1 MSELTVKLKSNDYE
15 NGEFSQDQ
23 LVFSNIDHYEFFSHG
38 ENDKKTWVSPEVKDL
53 GDAKEII
60 KGFTPGDPKVPGG
73 GDGALA
79 GASDS

>member
-1 MSELTVKLKSNDYE
+1 MAKLKTLFAKTAFLMYILHMNSNE
-15 NGEFSQDQ
+15 
-23 LVFSNIDHYEFFSHG
+23 
-38 ENDKKTWVSPEVKDL
+38 KKTWVSPEVKDL

-79 GASDS
+79 GASDA

>member
-38 ENDKKTWVSPEVKDL
+38 VNDKKTWVRFKFKNGKPNGLITTTDNIENMDEVQDN
-53 GDAKEII
+53 IVI
-60 KGFTPGDPKVPGG
+60 KVEE
-73 GDGALA
+73 LA
-79 GASDS
+79 